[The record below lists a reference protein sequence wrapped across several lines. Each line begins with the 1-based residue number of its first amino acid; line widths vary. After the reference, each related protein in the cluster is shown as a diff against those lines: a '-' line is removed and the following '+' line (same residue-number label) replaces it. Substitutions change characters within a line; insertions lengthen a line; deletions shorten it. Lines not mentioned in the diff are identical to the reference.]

1 MKKIGFLFIFS
12 MLVCTTVSAYNP
24 PVNGESFMEY
34 ATPKLLSGTMSTAGG
49 GIFTASPE
57 SIVLNP
63 ALTATEQRT
72 DLNLAYT
79 ALISANELSKEM
91 NPVYGNIIQSS
102 ILIPS
107 KWFVFTG
114 LVNFTSAKFS
124 EMYLGD
130 SLNIKANLAK
140 EITDKL
146 DIGLGVNVGFLF
158 GENFDWSLSAN
169 IGTLFKLGDLGFLK
183 DFRIGASVSNLGKVY
198 TNTTAIRPVDLTSS
212 ASPFPTLGYFRV
224 GVSTMFVS
232 TETLK
237 FGMSLDLETPL
248 FQNLLISTGL
258 NFSVKDCFFV
268 SVQEKIN
275 IKELANDYVHFIPSI
290 GLSYKFKFNINNAAY
305 FDNNDWNENEMR
317 ISTAY
322 KNVYET
328 INAVSADVDI
338 TLGLKDETAPEI
350 MLWDEE

>member
-1 MKKIGFLFIFS
+1 MKKIVFLFILS
-12 MLVCTTVSAYNP
+12 MFVCTTVSAYNP

-34 ATPKLLSGTMSTAGG
+34 ATPKLLSGSLSTAGG

-57 SIVLNP
+57 AIVLNP

-79 ALISANELSKEM
+79 ALFSTSSISKEM
-91 NPVYGNIIQSS
+91 NSVYGNIIQSS
-102 ILIPS
+102 ILMPS

-124 EMYLGD
+124 EMYLGN

-140 EITDKL
+140 PITDKL
-146 DIGLGVNVGFLF
+146 DVGLGVNVGFLF
-158 GENFDWSLSAN
+158 GVFDWALSAN
-169 IGTLFKLGDLGFLK
+169 VGALYRIGDLGFLK
-183 DFRIGASVSNLGKVY
+183 DFRIGASVSNLGKVF
-198 TNTTAIRPVDLTSS
+198 TNTNSIRPVKFGTET
-212 ASPFPTLGYFRV
+212 SPFPTFAYFRV
-224 GVSTMFVS
+224 GASALFVS
-232 TETLK
+232 TETIKLGLSVD
-237 FGMSLDLETPL
+237 FETPL

-275 IKELANDYVHFIPSI
+275 FKELANDYVHFIPSI
-290 GLSYKFKFNINNAAY
+290 GLSYKFKFNINNVEY
-305 FDNNDWNENEMR
+305 FDNKDWNKNEMR

-322 KNVYET
+322 KTVYET
-328 INAVSADVDI
+328 INAISADVDI